1 MKVIKTNFCQIF
13 TSESNISSYSF
24 EYDNYCVGINTY
36 KDFNLNEEFAIPT
49 IIIGWSFVKNN
60 FDKVKISQKRIRKNL
75 YWTFSPEE
83 DQEIN
88 ERDLKKFLNKSLKEY
103 LPQNYKTFD
112 CNLNGNINDHL
123 EEIFSKRINFCFLS
137 SNEILYVYNEKSF
150 YGISLNSID
159 YTFLNKRDFLKIIIN
174 NYNLVFFNYDNF
186 IYYSNL
192 NEFEI
197 QTLENICWMC
207 SNFILNESSLHKFS
221 PYPIN
226 EKYFVFLMN
235 KFYDVL
241 NCDIAKNKDILSRFN
256 KKDQITNWL
265 SNKIINFSNG
275 KKLILKYSNK
285 RTITGRINCVDKR
298 FNPQLLPKNSEL
310 RNEIVSGFNK
320 GQIAIFDYVS
330 FETKLSVYLTK
341 DEGFIE
347 KLKNSD
353 LHLETSKI
361 IFGKPDIT
369 PEQRKIGKQ
378 INHAII
384 YGVGNDKLKSILQ
397 ENKLSIKLIDKIKEF
412 LKPIIDNSKKLSE
425 NFKEKGFIINPYN
438 TIVYPNK
445 EWAAYN
451 NYVQSIAADMVVDK
465 LFKIKELLSDKK
477 SQFMYQVFDSF
488 VFDIHPEELY
498 LLENIKIILEKNGK
512 YNFDIQYITGKNLM
526 ECTEQNIEEEIDSIN

>member
-1 MKVIKTNFCQIF
+1 
-13 TSESNISSYSF
+13 
-24 EYDNYCVGINTY
+24 
-36 KDFNLNEEFAIPT
+36 
-49 IIIGWSFVKNN
+49 
-60 FDKVKISQKRIRKNL
+60 
-75 YWTFSPEE
+75 
-83 DQEIN
+83 
-88 ERDLKKFLNKSLKEY
+88 
-103 LPQNYKTFD
+103 
-112 CNLNGNINDHL
+112 
-123 EEIFSKRINFCFLS
+123 
-137 SNEILYVYNEKSF
+137 
-150 YGISLNSID
+150 
-159 YTFLNKRDFLKIIIN
+159 
-174 NYNLVFFNYDNF
+174 
-186 IYYSNL
+186 
-192 NEFEI
+192 
-197 QTLENICWMC
+197 
-207 SNFILNESSLHKFS
+207 
-221 PYPIN
+221 
-226 EKYFVFLMN
+226 MN

-298 FNPQLLPKNSEL
+298 FNPQLLPKNSEI
-310 RNEIVSGFNK
+310 RKEIVSEFNK

-341 DEGFIE
+341 NEIFIE

-361 IFGKPDIT
+361 IFGKSDIT

-412 LKPIIDNSKKLSE
+412 LKPINDNSKKLSE

-445 EWAAYN
+445 EWAVYN

-498 LLENIKIILEKNGK
+498 LLENIKNILEKNGK

-526 ECTEQNIEEEIDSIN
+526 ECTEQIIEEEIDFIN